1 MNLKIKTSLF
11 LFMTAISINSFA
23 NEDHSEHLIHH
34 TIKIVEDNYS
44 SEYADINN
52 KMHKGM
58 MFDSTGN
65 PDVDFVIGMIAHH
78 KGAVEMAKVQLKYG
92 KDSKLIELSNNIIR
106 DQEIEIKLMENWLS
120 KEEAEKIY

>member
-1 MNLKIKTSLF
+1 MNINIKTPLF
-11 LFMTAISINSFA
+11 LLMAAISTISFA
-23 NEDHSEHLIHH
+23 TEDHSIHH
-34 TIKIVEDNYS
+34 TIKIVEDNYA

-92 KDSKLIELSNNIIR
+92 KDPKLIELSNNIIR

-120 KEEAEKIY
+120 KEEAENIY